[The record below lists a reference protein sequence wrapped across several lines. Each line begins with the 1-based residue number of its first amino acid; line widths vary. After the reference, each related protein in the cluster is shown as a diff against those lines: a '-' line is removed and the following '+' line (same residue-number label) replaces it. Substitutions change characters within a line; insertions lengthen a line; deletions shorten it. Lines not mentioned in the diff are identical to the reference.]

1 MTQVSKGRP
10 RLQLDVERI
19 RQLREQ
25 GVSVRQIGK
34 TCGVSKDT
42 IRNVLSN
49 PGYKVSN
56 KHQDTISPSGDSGS
70 RPEALVDRRGSQG
83 GDSSEKQ
90 GERTLS
96 KRDEKLLESSGIMQV
111 GAYLKDDTLPG
122 PAPSESSEIVQQK
135 QSPMAHTAQIK
146 KEQMKE
152 RFLQALEQK
161 FSVARAAKLAG
172 VPRRTV
178 YKWRESDAIFGEEW
192 DDRREG
198 HLDAIED
205 AMMEGALKM
214 TQSYHAVLA
223 LGMLNAHRS
232 ELYSPKH
239 RVEHTGAGGGPIL
252 LAVAAKIKLMD
263 TDELR
268 GELGKLLGPSLVEV
282 QGPKPES

>member
-1 MTQVSKGRP
+1 MGRIATTPGGEFNPMSKPRAKREKKGKAKPKSTKRSRSEIRRRNIQQGKPMNEDVQQVQQVKAKVPGSKVKELATG
-10 RLQLDVERI
+10 
-19 RQLREQ
+19 Q
-25 GVSVRQIGK
+25 GSMRK
-34 TCGVSKDT
+34 KD
-42 IRNVLSN
+42 
-49 PGYKVSN
+49 K
-56 KHQDTISPSGDSGS
+56 
-70 RPEALVDRRGSQG
+70 
-83 GDSSEKQ
+83 
-90 GERTLS
+90 
-96 KRDEKLLESSGIMQV
+96 KLLESSGIMQV
-111 GAYLKDDTLPG
+111 GAYLQEDTLPG

-135 QSPMAHTAQIK
+135 QSPMAQAAHNK
-146 KEQMKE
+146 KEHMKQ

-263 TDELR
+263 TEELR

>member
-1 MTQVSKGRP
+1 MEQLQQMQAKG
-10 RLQLDVERI
+10 LSL
-19 RQLREQ
+19 
-25 GVSVRQIGK
+25 RQIAQAV
-34 TCGVSKDT
+34 GVSK
-42 IRNVLSN
+42 S
-49 PGYKVSN
+49 
-56 KHQDTISPSGDSGS
+56 TISTYLHNCVQNMSEKYQDAMSPPG
-70 RPEALVDRRGSQG
+70 GSQG
-83 GDSSEKQ
+83 RPEVVVDPRASQVAKTIMKQEK
-90 GERTLS
+90 G
-96 KRDEKLLESSGIMQV
+96 G
-111 GAYLKDDTLPG
+111 G
-122 PAPSESSEIVQQK
+122 
-135 QSPMAHTAQIK
+135 SPMAQAAHRK
-146 KEQMKE
+146 KEHMKE

-239 RVEHTGAGGGPIL
+239 RVEHSGVGGGPIL

-263 TDELR
+263 TEELR
-268 GELGKLLGPSLVEV
+268 SELGKLLGPSLVEV